1 MTVKF
6 NPTMESTAS
15 TTQCPCGSGLVF
27 DDCCGP
33 IIAGAPALTPEALMR
48 SRYTAF
54 VRGELDHVDRTHAPE
69 IRDDF
74 NRAEAERSV
83 EECEWQGLE
92 VKGSTENGD
101 EGTVEFVARFK
112 RGGQSYVQ
120 HELASFGRRDGRWLY
135 LAGEINPKPPQR
147 HVVKIGRNDPCSCGS
162 GKKYKKC
169 CGA

>member
-1 MTVKF
+1 MQS
-6 NPTMESTAS
+6 PAS
-15 TTQCPCGSGLVF
+15 TTHCPCGSGASL

-33 IIAGAPALTPEALMR
+33 IIAGAPAPTPEALMR

-54 VRGELDHVDRTHAPE
+54 VRGALEHVDRTHAPE

-74 NRAEAERSV
+74 NRAEAERSA

-92 VKGSTENGD
+92 VKSASESGD

-112 RGGQSYVQ
+112 RGGQSFVQ
-120 HELASFGRRDGRWLY
+120 HELASFERRDGRWLY
-135 LAGEINPKPPQR
+135 LRGEINPKPPQR
-147 HVVKIGRNDPCSCGS
+147 QFTKTGRNDPCNCGS

>member
-1 MTVKF
+1 MQKTF
-6 NPTMESTAS
+6 
-15 TTQCPCGSGLVF
+15 LL
-27 DDCCGP
+27 
-33 IIAGAPALTPEALMR
+33 I
-48 SRYTAF
+48 TAF
-54 VRGELDHVDRTHAPE
+54 GITLMCGWLGTSLAAESQETGLILHY
-69 IRDDF
+69 DF

-112 RGGQSYVQ
+112 RGGQGYVQ

-147 HVVKIGRNDPCSCGS
+147 HVVTLGRNDPCSCGS